1 MPGGGQ
7 PKQGLNNV
15 AQMHTHESR
24 ISGRGVA
31 AWPAEGSALWECK
44 TKQMDSSYL
53 CGLPLVTHWEMFPYC
68 IKEHQLLH
76 WSREGSLGYSIYLI
90 LVFFP
95 LLPSCLSF
103 VKDATENTER
113 SAEKHRSPA
122 AWREFYS
129 YMTRSFSVINIAR
142 AEIKDFLK
150 F

>member
-1 MPGGGQ
+1 MQ
-7 PKQGLNNV
+7 NQADGLFLFVWTAIGDPLGNV
-15 AQMHTHESR
+15 SLLHRGASVASLEQRRKSGLLN
-24 ISGRGVA
+24 IS
-31 AWPAEGSALWECK
+31 
-44 TKQMDSSYL
+44 DSS
-53 CGLPLVTHWEMFPYC
+53 
-68 IKEHQLLH
+68 
-76 WSREGSLGYSIYLI
+76 
-90 LVFFP
+90 FFP